1 MPHTK
6 PELKAWPHDLQ
17 ALPKGTNFTGG
28 MGGSRRAPRIPS
40 ASCCSLLH
48 FSLPLSSSFYSNKW
62 TFPLVPCKASPPTP
76 RPLEI
81 SPSAVST
88 HQGIVSNQ
96 VSFLR
101 GKRVHLLHLALP
113 VSDGDTLLSPV
124 LTSVSPP
131 LPSTSQLFQTTFPLQ
146 LLSLSCLSPHSNLHP
161 PPPVDSA
168 SSAFRFLLSRPRC
181 PLCAQQITS
190 PVGQG

>member
-1 MPHTK
+1 MPHTE
-6 PELKAWPHDLQ
+6 PELEAWPHDLQ
-17 ALPKGTNFTGG
+17 ALPQGTNFTGG
-28 MGGSRRAPRIPS
+28 MGGSQRAPLMPS

-48 FSLPLSSSFYSNKW
+48 FSLPLSSSFCSNKW
-62 TFPLVPCKASPPTP
+62 IFPLVPCKASPPTP

-113 VSDGDTLLSPV
+113 GSDGDTCCPQS
-124 LTSVSPP
+124 SH
-131 LPSTSQLFQTTFPLQ
+131 
-146 LLSLSCLSPHSNLHP
+146 LSLLHFPTFSKPPSPFNSYAFPIFLPIVRTSAP
-161 PPPVDSA
+161 PPPPEDSA
-168 SSAFRFLLSRPRC
+168 SSAFRFLLSRPLC
-181 PLCAQQITS
+181 PL
-190 PVGQG
+190 

>member
-1 MPHTK
+1 MTSKHFP
-6 PELKAWPHDLQ
+6 
-17 ALPKGTNFTGG
+17 
-28 MGGSRRAPRIPS
+28 RAPT
-40 ASCCSLLH
+40 SLGEWEAHGGHLSYPQPLAAPC
-48 FSLPLSSSFYSNKW
+48 FTSLFLSPPPFYSNKW
-62 TFPLVPCKASPPTP
+62 IFPLVPCKASPTTP
-76 RPLEI
+76 SPLDI
-81 SPSAVST
+81 SPSALST

-101 GKRVHLLHLALP
+101 GKRVRLFHLSLP

-131 LPSTSQLFQTTFPLQ
+131 LPSHPNLFQTTFPLP
-146 LLSLSCLSPHSNLHP
+146 LLSLSYLSPHSKNLRP
-161 PPPVDSA
+161 PPPADSA
-168 SSAFRFLLSRPRC
+168 SSAFRFLLSRPLC